1 MLRLHRAAW
10 VVLKRTRSLQ
20 TLSFLAPAVG
30 AGNLLFGG
38 ASKKQIPRAKNAR
51 GMTVLKGNNS

>member
-20 TLSFLAPAVG
+20 TLSFLVPAVG

-38 ASKKQIPRAKNAR
+38 ASKKRSPAQKTRE
-51 GMTVLKGNNS
+51 G